1 MFRVSPAFLNTFSHG
16 HSKNL
21 LVLFHAFPLNLTMY
35 HDLLPLLSENW
46 RVILFDF
53 PGFGKS
59 APFSG
64 RSIALMEDY
73 AVLAYQIIIDEAY
86 DNLVIGGTSM
96 GGYVAL
102 AFERLFPR
110 MANGIVLSN
119 TRSSSDTDGGKKRE
133 ETAKRVE
140 KHGHEFLLQDLMP
153 LLLSP
158 NTLKERPEIS
168 AKVEEMIRDASSMG
182 VIQASLGMGRRLD
195 HTPML
200 EEINIPVLITVGADD
215 QLTPLKDHQIM
226 ENRLSDAELFIIP
239 DSGHLSVIENPY
251 YYARILNNYLDS
263 TIL

>member
-1 MFRVSPAFLNTFSHG
+1 
-16 HSKNL
+16 
-21 LVLFHAFPLNLTMY
+21 MY
-35 HDLLPLLSENW
+35 HDFLPLISENW
-46 RVILFDF
+46 RIILFDF

-64 RSIALMEDY
+64 RSTALMEDY
-73 AVLAYQIIIDEAY
+73 AVLAYHVLMDEAY

-110 MANGIVLSN
+110 IANGLILSN
-119 TRSSSDTDGGKKRE
+119 TRSGSDTDGGKKRE

-140 KHGHEFLLQDLMP
+140 KHGHEFLIQTLLP
-153 LLLSP
+153 KLLSP
-158 NTLKERPEIS
+158 ETTREKPEIVK
-168 AKVEEMIRDASSMG
+168 KVEEMIKNASSMG
-182 VIQASLGMGRRLD
+182 VIQASLGMGKRLD

-200 EEINIPVLITVGADD
+200 EEINIPVLITVGVDD

-226 ENRLSDAELFIIP
+226 ENRLRDAELFIIP

-251 YYARILNNYLDS
+251 YYAKILNNYLDS